1 MKERSLMLKSFDLDI
16 IKRAVKIF
24 VVATICLV
32 ITTIFCYFVH
42 PSFNEL
48 KNMGNASEEIGNTKG
63 LEKVWKYIVN
73 NGFRV
78 PLQMFILALLPIP
91 YLYLISLV
99 VTIIMP
105 GILLGFLLSF
115 DLHKGLIGSIAF
127 IPHYTFEIMG
137 FCILAS
143 ALYMLNK
150 AITRRF
156 TNLFRKSKKENYA
169 IKDNLINVIKFY
181 VLIALPLIIIAAFLE
196 TYVSNFIFNILS

>member
-1 MKERSLMLKSFDLDI
+1 MLKSFDLDI
-16 IKRAVKIF
+16 IKRAIKIF
-24 VVATICLV
+24 IVATICLI

-42 PSFNEL
+42 PSLNEL
-48 KNMGNASEEIGNTKG
+48 KHMGNAREKIGNTKG

-99 VTIIMP
+99 VTIIML
-105 GILLGFLLSF
+105 GIALGFFLSL
-115 DLHKGLIGSIAF
+115 DLHKGLIGCIAT
-127 IPHYTFEIMG
+127 IPHYTFEIMS
-137 FCILAS
+137 FCILTS
-143 ALYMLNK
+143 VLYMLNK

-169 IKDNLINVIKFY
+169 IKDNLINVIKSY
-181 VLIALPLIIIAAFLE
+181 VLIALPLIIIASFLE

>member
-1 MKERSLMLKSFDLDI
+1 MLKSFDLEI

-24 VVATICLV
+24 VVATICLI

-42 PSFNEL
+42 PSLNEL
-48 KNMGNASEEIGNTKG
+48 KNMGSGSDKISETKG
-63 LEKVWKYIVN
+63 LKKVWEFIVN
-73 NGFRV
+73 NGFKV

-91 YLYLISLV
+91 YLYLINLV
-99 VTIIMP
+99 VTVVLP
-105 GILLGFLLSF
+105 GIMLGFLLSF

-137 FCILAS
+137 FCILTS

-156 TNLFRKSKKENYA
+156 TNLFRKSKK
-169 IKDNLINVIKFY
+169 K
-181 VLIALPLIIIAAFLE
+181 
-196 TYVSNFIFNILS
+196 TTR

>member
-1 MKERSLMLKSFDLDI
+1 
-16 IKRAVKIF
+16 
-24 VVATICLV
+24 
-32 ITTIFCYFVH
+32 
-42 PSFNEL
+42 
-48 KNMGNASEEIGNTKG
+48 
-63 LEKVWKYIVN
+63 
-73 NGFRV
+73 
-78 PLQMFILALLPIP
+78 MFILALLPIP
-91 YLYLISLV
+91 YLYLINLV

-115 DLHKGLIGSIAF
+115 DLHKGLIGSMAF

-156 TNLFRKSKKENYA
+156 TNLFRKKKNYA

>member
-1 MKERSLMLKSFDLDI
+1 MLKSFDLDI
-16 IKRAVKIF
+16 IKRAIKIF
-24 VVATICLV
+24 IVATICLI

-42 PSFNEL
+42 PSLNEL
-48 KNMGNASEEIGNTKG
+48 KNMGNASEKIGNTKG

-91 YLYLISLV
+91 YLYLINLV
-99 VTIIMP
+99 VTILMP
-105 GILLGFLLSF
+105 GIMFGFVLSF
-115 DLHKGLIGSIAF
+115 DLHKGLIGCIAF
-127 IPHYTFEIMG
+127 IPHYTFEVMG

-156 TNLFRKSKKENYA
+156 TNLFRKNKKENYA
-169 IKDNLINVIKFY
+169 IKVNLINVIKSY

-196 TYVSNFIFNILS
+196 TYVANFIFELMS

>member
-1 MKERSLMLKSFDLDI
+1 MLKTVDLDI

-24 VVATICLV
+24 IVATICLI

-48 KNMGNASEEIGNTKG
+48 KNMGNASEKIGNTKG

-91 YLYLISLV
+91 YLYLMNLV

-105 GILLGFLLSF
+105 GIMLGFFLSL
-115 DLHKGLIGSIAF
+115 DTHKGLIGSIAF
-127 IPHYTFEIMG
+127 IPHYTFEVIG
-137 FCILAS
+137 LCILTS

-181 VLIALPLIIIAAFLE
+181 VIIALPLIIIAAFLE
-196 TYVSNFIFNILS
+196 TYVSNFLFNLMS

>member
-1 MKERSLMLKSFDLDI
+1 MRVKKLATLKDL
-16 IKRAVKIF
+16 K
-24 VVATICLV
+24 
-32 ITTIFCYFVH
+32 
-42 PSFNEL
+42 
-48 KNMGNASEEIGNTKG
+48 
-63 LEKVWKYIVN
+63 KVWKYIVN

-91 YLYLISLV
+91 YLYLINLV

-115 DLHKGLIGSIAF
+115 DLHKGLIGSMAF

-156 TNLFRKSKKENYA
+156 TNLFRKSKK
-169 IKDNLINVIKFY
+169 K
-181 VLIALPLIIIAAFLE
+181 
-196 TYVSNFIFNILS
+196 TMQ

>member
-1 MKERSLMLKSFDLDI
+1 MLKSFDLDI

-24 VVATICLV
+24 IVATICLI

-48 KNMGNASEEIGNTKG
+48 INMGNASEEIGNTKG
-63 LEKVWKYIVN
+63 LEKVWKYIIN

-91 YLYLISLV
+91 YLYLINLV

-115 DLHKGLIGSIAF
+115 DLHKGLIGCIAF

-143 ALYMLNK
+143 ALYMFNK

-196 TYVSNFIFNILS
+196 TYVANFIYNLIT

>member
-1 MKERSLMLKSFDLDI
+1 
-16 IKRAVKIF
+16 
-24 VVATICLV
+24 
-32 ITTIFCYFVH
+32 
-42 PSFNEL
+42 
-48 KNMGNASEEIGNTKG
+48 MGNASEEIGNTKG

-78 PLQMFILALLPIP
+78 PLQMFILGLLPIP
-91 YLYLISLV
+91 YLYLINLV

-143 ALYMLNK
+143 A
-150 AITRRF
+150 
-156 TNLFRKSKKENYA
+156 
-169 IKDNLINVIKFY
+169 VY
-181 VLIALPLIIIAAFLE
+181 VKQSHHTSVYQSL
-196 TYVSNFIFNILS
+196 

>member
-24 VVATICLV
+24 IVATICLI

-42 PSFNEL
+42 PSLNEL
-48 KNMGNASEEIGNTKG
+48 KNMGSGSDKISETKG
-63 LEKVWKYIVN
+63 LKKVWDFIVN
-73 NGFRV
+73 NGFKV
-78 PLQMFILALLPIP
+78 PLQMFILALLSIP
-91 YLYLISLV
+91 YLYLINLV
-99 VTIIMP
+99 VTVVLP
-105 GILLGFLLSF
+105 GIMLGFLLSF

-137 FCILAS
+137 LCILTS

-181 VLIALPLIIIAAFLE
+181 VLIALPLIVIAAFLE
-196 TYVSNFIFNILS
+196 IYVSNFLFNLMS

>member
-1 MKERSLMLKSFDLDI
+1 MLKSFDLEI

-24 VVATICLV
+24 VVATICLI

-42 PSFNEL
+42 PSLNEL
-48 KNMGNASEEIGNTKG
+48 KNMGSGSVKISETKG
-63 LEKVWKYIVN
+63 LKKVWEFIVN
-73 NGFRV
+73 NGFKV

-91 YLYLISLV
+91 YLYLINLV
-99 VTIIMP
+99 VTVVLP
-105 GILLGFLLSF
+105 GIMLGFLLSF

-143 ALYMLNK
+143 ALYMMNK

-169 IKDNLINVIKFY
+169 IKVNLINVIKSY
-181 VLIALPLIIIAAFLE
+181 VLITLPLIIIAAFLE
-196 TYVSNFIFNILS
+196 TYVSNYLFNLMS